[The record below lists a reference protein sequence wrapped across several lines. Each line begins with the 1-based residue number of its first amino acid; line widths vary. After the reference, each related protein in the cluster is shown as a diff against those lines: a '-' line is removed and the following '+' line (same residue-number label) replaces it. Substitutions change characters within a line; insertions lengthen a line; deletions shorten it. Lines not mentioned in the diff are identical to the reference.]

1 MPVRTAVK
9 LTKTRVQ
16 EFKRNPDGARTQYKW
31 DIVEAGL
38 GVSVSMLG
46 KKSWVFRY
54 NPPGKQKQTII
65 KIGEFPAHSVE
76 QAREIVREKKRI
88 RYAGRDPR
96 YSTGG
101 KTVEEFYDSMIS
113 TTHFKQKPIKT
124 QKGFEGSM
132 TNWVLPVIGG
142 YPLTRVRRID
152 VRAVLDRI
160 LGKGLEGACR
170 SAHSVMMT
178 FFGYAM
184 NAALIENSPATNIKM
199 EYVTSGALDRHLSH
213 DEIRD
218 VMELPDI
225 DPANLLL
232 KFLLLTGCRI
242 NEGRQMKWSDI
253 EDDVIHFPKTKT
265 VPHTLPITK
274 MMQEVLGRA
283 RVLNG
288 RREYVFNSLRSVR
301 NPVGE
306 DSIRRKLH
314 RCIDETAT
322 PHTLR
327 HTAVSEMGDLE
338 IPLEQ
343 ISLVVNHK
351 VGGMTGKYS
360 HGKALGK
367 KRKAL
372 KKYHKLISSIIS
384 TGEGAASA

>member
-1 MPVRTAVK
+1 MAKRTAVK

-16 EFKRNPDGARTQYKW
+16 DFKRKSDGPRTQYKW
-31 DIVEAGL
+31 DLVEAGL

-96 YSTGG
+96 YSTSG
-101 KTVEEFYDSMIS
+101 KTVEEFYDIM
-113 TTHFKQKPIKT
+113 TATAHFKQKPLATK
-124 QKGFEGSM
+124 KGFKGSM

-142 YPLTRVRRID
+142 YPIDSVRRVD

-160 LGKGLEGACR
+160 MDKGLEGACR

-199 EYVTSGALDRHLSH
+199 EYVTSGALDKHLSH
-213 DEIRD
+213 EEIKI
-218 VMELPDI
+218 VMELDDQ
-225 DPANLLL
+225 DPTNLLL

-242 NEGRQMKWSDI
+242 NEVRQMKWSDI

-265 VPHTLPITK
+265 VPHTLPITD
-274 MMQEVLGRA
+274 MLEEVLGRA
-283 RVLNG
+283 RVLSHK
-288 RREYVFNSLRSVR
+288 RMWVFNSLRSVS

-314 RCIDETAT
+314 RCTDETVT

-343 ISLVVNHK
+343 IALVVNHK

-367 KRKAL
+367 KLNAL
-372 KKYHKLISSIIS
+372 KKYHQLIRSIIS
-384 TGEGAASA
+384 TEGGDESA

>member
-1 MPVRTAVK
+1 MAKRTSVK

-16 EFKRNPDGARTQYKW
+16 DFKRNPDGPKIQPLW
-31 DIVEAGL
+31 DSVEAGL
-38 GVSVSMLG
+38 GILVSMLG

-54 NPPGKQKQTII
+54 NPPGKQRQTII

-88 RYAGRDPR
+88 RYTGRDPR
-96 YSTGG
+96 YSTSG

-113 TTHFKQKPIKT
+113 TAHFKKKPLKT

-142 YPLTRVRRID
+142 YPLSSVRRID

-160 LGKGLEGACR
+160 MDKGLEGACR

-218 VMELPDI
+218 AMELDDH

-288 RREYVFNSLRSVR
+288 RRQYVFNSLRSVR

-314 RCIDETAT
+314 KCTDETVT

-343 ISLVVNHK
+343 IALVVNHK
-351 VGGMTGKYS
+351 VGGMTEKYS
-360 HGKALGK
+360 HGKVLGK

-384 TGEGAASA
+384 TEGGAESA